1 MIYFICKDNLV
12 KHGKGCDCFYFYYF
26 RLQIRIDD
34 FRKLH
39 KDKTGNTSSDEV
51 AYETLRFYTYT
62 TRVLLDDLSTI
73 IRTSNGSKTWR
84 NMVTYKN
91 MLRGIE
97 SMGIE
102 MSFGIIFIGNGQL
115 SELDFASF
123 IEYHQ
128 GS

>member
-1 MIYFICKDNLV
+1 MIV
-12 KHGKGCDCFYFYYF
+12 FYFYYF

>member
-1 MIYFICKDNLV
+1 MER
-12 KHGKGCDCFYFYYF
+12 KGNKSNED
-26 RLQIRIDD
+26 I
-34 FRKLH
+34 
-39 KDKTGNTSSDEV
+39 

-62 TRVLLDDLSTI
+62 TRVLLDDLTKI

-102 MSFGIIFIGNGQL
+102 MSFGIIFIGKGQL
-115 SELDFASF
+115 STLDMARF
-123 IEYHQ
+123 IEYHKETLEYRNTFWPTM
-128 GS
+128 

>member
-1 MIYFICKDNLV
+1 MFLL
-12 KHGKGCDCFYFYYF
+12 FF

-39 KDKTGNTSSDEV
+39 KDKTGNTSSDDV

-62 TRVLLDDLSTI
+62 TRVLLDDLSSI
-73 IRTSNGSKTWR
+73 IRTSNGSRTWR
-84 NMVTYKN
+84 NMITYKN

-97 SMGIE
+97 NMGIE

-115 SELDFASF
+115 SELDYARF
-123 IEYHQ
+123 IENHQ
-128 GS
+128 ES

>member
-1 MIYFICKDNLV
+1 M
-12 KHGKGCDCFYFYYF
+12 FYTFPQD
-26 RLQIRIDD
+26 L
-34 FRKLH
+34 
-39 KDKTGNTSSDEV
+39 TGNTSSNDI

-97 SMGIE
+97 NMGIE

-115 SELDFASF
+115 SEIDFARF
-123 IEYHQ
+123 IENHK
-128 GS
+128 GG

>member
-1 MIYFICKDNLV
+1 
-12 KHGKGCDCFYFYYF
+12 
-26 RLQIRIDD
+26 
-34 FRKLH
+34 
-39 KDKTGNTSSDEV
+39 
-51 AYETLRFYTYT
+51 
-62 TRVLLDDLSTI
+62 
-73 IRTSNGSKTWR
+73 
-84 NMVTYKN
+84 MVTYKN

-128 GS
+128 ES

>member
-1 MIYFICKDNLV
+1 MFT
-12 KHGKGCDCFYFYYF
+12 YYC

-39 KDKTGNTSSDEV
+39 RDKTGNTSSDEV

-62 TRVLLDDLSTI
+62 TRVLLDDLSSI
-73 IRTSNGSKTWR
+73 IRTSNGSRTWR
-84 NMVTYKN
+84 NMITYKN

-97 SMGIE
+97 NMGIE

-115 SELDFASF
+115 SELDYARF
-123 IEYHQ
+123 IENHQ
-128 GS
+128 ES